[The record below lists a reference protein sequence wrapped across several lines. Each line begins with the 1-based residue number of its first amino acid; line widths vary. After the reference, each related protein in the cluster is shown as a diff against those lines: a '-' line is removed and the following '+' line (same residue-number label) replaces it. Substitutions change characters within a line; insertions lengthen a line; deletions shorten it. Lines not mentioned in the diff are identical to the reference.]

1 MKKIFMMAVM
11 AVAALTANAQ
21 VWVGGEVGFTS
32 SHVNTNVAGIT
43 DHETVKEFVLNP
55 EVGYSLNDK
64 FDVAIKLSYAYASE
78 KEYARSLGKT
88 YDNVNTWT
96 VNPYVRYKFVK
107 AGNFFAFVD
116 GGIAYSTAHVKGVK
130 KNVNVF
136 GVNITPGI
144 AYSVSNKVTL
154 VSHLGEGLYYNHTW
168 KGTDEGKE
176 VGFHANNV
184 GFHLFNGITFGAYV
198 NL

>member
-11 AVAALTANAQ
+11 AVAALSANAQ

-32 SHVNTNVAGIT
+32 SHVNTNYGVGT
-43 DHETVKEFVLNP
+43 VCETAKEFSFQP

-64 FDVAIKLSYAYASE
+64 FDVAIKLGYAYASE
-78 KEYARSLGKT
+78 KEFSKAGKA

-116 GGIAYSTAHVKGVK
+116 GGIGYATAHAKGVK
-130 KNVNVF
+130 KNVNIF

-176 VGFHANNV
+176 AGFHANNV
-184 GFHLFNGITFGAYV
+184 GFRLFNGITFGAYV